1 MTKKAGQT
9 RPMLANLAALGAAL
23 CWAAGG
29 LIAIAPVRAIG
40 SVAFNRIRMVIVF
53 SMLAVAATFTGG
65 WATLGWEQTA
75 WLALS
80 GAVGIFLGDTA
91 LFWALGRL
99 GPRRNVVI
107 YASNA
112 PITALLGWLVLG
124 ESLAPLTLLGIVL
137 VTMGVMLAVA
147 LRGGSHDWEAVRG
160 SLLAGVGVCLIAAL
174 CQAAGSILAKPAL
187 MAGADPAAGAAVR
200 VGASGLL
207 LWAGALL
214 PGERAKLGH
223 GLTPRIV
230 AMIAANGF
238 IGLGLGMT
246 LLLIGLKY
254 GDAGVAATLSATS
267 PVLIL
272 PMLWAL
278 TRQAPRPGAW
288 IGAALA
294 VAGIMLIVNR

>member
-1 MTKKAGQT
+1 
-9 RPMLANLAALGAAL
+9 MLANLAALGAAL
-23 CWAAGG
+23 CWSAGG
-29 LIAIAPVRAIG
+29 LIAVTPVRAIG

-53 SMLAVAATFTGG
+53 AMLAVAATLTGG
-65 WATLGWEQTA
+65 WSSLGWEQAA

-91 LFWALGRL
+91 LFWALSRL

-107 YASNA
+107 YATNA
-112 PITALLGWLVLG
+112 PITALLGWLMLG
-124 ESLAPLTLLGIVL
+124 EALAPATLLGIAL
-137 VTMGVMLAVA
+137 VTVGVMLAVA
-147 LRGGSHDWEAVRG
+147 LRGGTHDLEAVRG
-160 SLLAGVGVCLIAAL
+160 SLSAGVAMCLVAAL
-174 CQAAGSILAKPAL
+174 CQAGGSILAKPAL
-187 MAGADPAAGAAVR
+187 TAGADPAAGAAVR
-200 VGASGLL
+200 VATSGLL
-207 LWAGALL
+207 LWAGTLWPGRRGTLL
-214 PGERAKLGH
+214 D

-230 AMIAANGF
+230 ALIAANGF

-246 LLLIGLKY
+246 LLLIGLKF

-278 TRQAPRPGAW
+278 TRQPPRPGAW

-294 VAGIMLIVNR
+294 VAGVMLIVNR

>member
-1 MTKKAGQT
+1 
-9 RPMLANLAALGAAL
+9 MLANLAALGAAL

-29 LIAIAPVRAIG
+29 LIAVAPVRAVG
-40 SVAFNRIRMVIVF
+40 SVAFNRVRMVIVF
-53 SMLAVAATFTGG
+53 TMLGVAATLTGG
-65 WATLGWEQTA
+65 WATLDWTAAA

-107 YASNA
+107 YAVNA
-112 PITALLGWLVLG
+112 PLTALLGWLLLG
-124 ESLAPLTLLGIVL
+124 EALAPLTLVGIAL
-137 VTMGVMLAVA
+137 VTVGVMLAVA
-147 LRGGSHDWEAVRG
+147 LRGGSHALESVRG
-160 SLLAGVGVCLIAAL
+160 PLLAGVGVCLIAAL

-187 MAGADPAAGAAVR
+187 AAGADPVAGAAVR
-200 VGASGLL
+200 VGVSGLL

-214 PGERAKLGH
+214 PGARAGVLE
-223 GLTPRIV
+223 GLTPRLV
-230 AMIAANGF
+230 ALIAANGF

-246 LLLIGLKY
+246 LLMIGLKF
-254 GDAGVAATLSATS
+254 GDAGIAATLSATS

-278 TRQAPRPGAW
+278 TRQPPRPGAW

-294 VAGIMLIVNR
+294 VAGVMLIVNR